1 MKAQVRERILFKNIE
16 EEMRESFLDYS
27 MSVIVQ
33 RALPDVR
40 DGLKPVHRR
49 ILFAM
54 HEAGLRPEKAYK
66 KCATVVGDVL
76 GKYHPHGDSA
86 VYDALVRMVQDFSLR
101 YPLVDGQGNFGSID
115 GDAAAAYRYTEA
127 KLASISEQILAD
139 IEKETVDVAENFDG
153 QRQEPVV
160 MPSRIPNLLVNGSSG
175 IAVGLSTNVPPHNLG
190 EVAAALKAL
199 IEEPEPSLDLLMKH
213 MPGPD
218 FPTGG
223 QIVGTDG
230 IRAMYETG
238 KGRVV
243 MRAKIIKEALRGG
256 KEQLVVTELP
266 YAVLKTRIIRQIA
279 TLSRKGGISAVSD
292 IRDESDRDGIRLV
305 VKMKRGANSGK
316 IIQELYKKTSLQ
328 STFGAILIAL
338 DSGQPKQFNL
348 IELLERFKD
357 HRLDVIQRRSSHDL
371 EKAEAEKHIVEGLIA
386 ALDAIEEVIAIIR
399 GSVDR
404 QEALHG
410 LEELLGLS
418 AIQADA
424 ILNMRLAKL
433 TSLEQKSLKTRL
445 RKLKGI
451 IKELKGIIRSE
462 ARKLEIIHEE
472 LEGIVQEYGDERR
485 TVITEGG
492 ESEDYLIEEKVADE
506 EVAVTYTEQAFVK
519 RIPMRLYKRR
529 TNSGKPLTDMDD
541 FEDDYVKKVFFTRTH
556 DHLLAFTK
564 EGRVHFVPVSEI
576 TEGKINSRGKSLYAL
591 TGGDRKDS
599 IVSLVPAG
607 DLKGNSF
614 IVSVTTKGMVKKTA
628 MVEYSHPRSGGIIA
642 GKLKSEDHILDV
654 QMTDGDCGIVLLT
667 REGRSIRFS
676 ESEISVVGRAS
687 LGVKGIGLKSGDS
700 VVSMLVVRR
709 EGTVLCVAQNGSGKR
724 INLGELPL
732 RKRGG
737 LGIAVLDREEGLLVS
752 AMEVADGDRL
762 SAVTN
767 DGKDY
772 IINIEDVPIQKRSE
786 GARPLMNVVRDSEVT
801 EVVFEHVG
809 TREAVEEEAVE
820 EEAVEEEAVE
830 EEQMNLLD

>member
-1 MKAQVRERILFKNIE
+1 MKAQARERILLKNIE

-54 HEAGLRPEKAYK
+54 HEAGLQPDKAYK

-127 KLASISEQILAD
+127 KLASISQQILAD
-139 IEKETVDVAENFDG
+139 IEKETVDVADNFDG

-160 MPSRIPNLLVNGSSG
+160 MPSRVPNLLVNGSSG

-199 IEEPEPSLDLLMKH
+199 IEEPEPSLDLLMTY

-223 QIVGTDG
+223 QIVGKKG
-230 IRAMYETG
+230 IREMYETG
-238 KGRVV
+238 KGKVI

-256 KEQLVVTELP
+256 REQLVVTELP
-266 YAVLKTRIIRQIA
+266 YAVSKTRIIRQIA
-279 TLSRKGGISAVSD
+279 ALSRKGGVPTVSD

-305 VKMKRGANSGK
+305 LEMKRAANSNK
-316 IIQELYKKTSLQ
+316 VIQELYKKTSLQ

-338 DSGQPKQFNL
+338 DAGQPKEFNL
-348 IELLERFKD
+348 IQLLERFKD
-357 HRLDVIQRRSSHDL
+357 HRLDVIQKRSQYDL

-386 ALDAIEEVIAIIR
+386 ALAVIEEVIAIIR

-404 QEALHG
+404 GAALNELQEM
-410 LEELLGLS
+410 LGLS
-418 AIQADA
+418 EIQADA

-433 TSLEQKSLKTRL
+433 TTLEQKGLKTKL
-445 RKLKGI
+445 RGLKKV
-451 IKELKGIIRSE
+451 IKELKSVIRSE

-472 LEGIVQEYGDERR
+472 LDVIVKEFGDERR
-485 TVITEGG
+485 TLITEDD
-492 ESEDYLIEEKVADE
+492 ESDSYIVEEKTAEEAVAI
-506 EVAVTYTEQAFVK
+506 TQTKQAFVK

-529 TNSGKPLTDMDD
+529 INSGKPLTNMDA
-541 FEDDYVKKVFFTRTH
+541 FEDDCVTKVFFTTTENY
-556 DHLLAFTK
+556 LLAFT
-564 EGRVHFVPVSEI
+564 EQARAHFLHVNNI
-576 TEGKINSRGKSLYAL
+576 KEGKINSRGTSLYAV
-591 TGGDRKDS
+591 TGADRKDT

-607 DLKGNSF
+607 NHKANSF
-614 IVSVTTKGMVKKTA
+614 IVSVTRKGLVKRTTVA
-628 MVEYSHPRSGGIIA
+628 EYSHPRNGGIIA
-642 GKLKSEDHILDV
+642 GKLKGDDKILDV
-654 QMTDGDCGIVLLT
+654 QMTDGNCDILLVT
-667 REGRSIRFS
+667 QQGRSIRFP
-676 ESEISVVGRAS
+676 ESEISVVGRIAM
-687 LGVKGIGLKSGDS
+687 GVKGIGLKPDDF

-709 EGTVLCVAQNGSGKR
+709 EGMLLCVAHDGSGKK
-724 INLGELPL
+724 LGTGEIPV

-737 LGIAVLDREEGLLVS
+737 LGTLVMPFVKGNSVVS
-752 AMEVADGDRL
+752 AIEVIGGDKVKFITGEGHFHR
-762 SAVTN
+762 
-767 DGKDY
+767 
-772 IINIEDVPIQKRSE
+772 INMDDIPHQKRGK
-786 GARPLMNVVRDSEVT
+786 GAHRLVNVLGGSEVV
-801 EVVFEHVG
+801 EVIREHIG
-809 TREAVEEEAVE
+809 GQQVEEEDIGGQQ
-820 EEAVEEEAVE
+820 VE
-830 EEQMNLLD
+830 EEQINFLD